1 MELTRQYPRRGEDLL
16 YPMMLIAAIAVIV
29 FSFLGI
35 ASISGWMPHAMLGSG
50 SAVAAQTSTTVG
62 HPAANTALTFQC
74 AECGVLESLREIER
88 SGALEN
94 AAFPQKTTDRATGI

>member
-35 ASISGWMPHAMLGSG
+35 ASISGWMPNAMLGSG
-50 SAVAAQTSTTVG
+50 SAIAAETSRSVAHA
-62 HPAANTALTFQC
+62 AANSGAAFQC
-74 AECGVLESLREIER
+74 AECGVIESVREIER
-88 SGALEN
+88 SGLLESVV
-94 AAFPQKTTDRATGI
+94 FPQPTTDRATGI

>member
-35 ASISGWMPHAMLGSG
+35 ASISGWMPHAMVGS
-50 SAVAAQTSTTVG
+50 STAVAETTVASVT
-62 HPAANTALTFQC
+62 PAAATTAPVFQC
-74 AECGVLESLREIER
+74 AECGVIDSVREIER
-88 SGALEN
+88 AGSLEN
-94 AAFPQKTTDRATGI
+94 AVFPQNQTSQATGI

>member
-1 MELTRQYPRRGEDLL
+1 MELTPQYPRRGEDLL

-50 SAVAAQTSTTVG
+50 SAIVEETS
-62 HPAANTALTFQC
+62 LTSSPQASVTPLFQC
-74 AECGVLESLREIER
+74 AECGVIDSVREIER
-88 SGALEN
+88 GPLEN
-94 AAFPQKTTDRATGI
+94 AVFPQTNTTQPTGI